1 MNQNLHYLDGKWLAA
16 EDLKISAFDLAV
28 MRGIGVFDTM
38 RTFSRKPFALEE
50 HFQRLQRSAEA
61 VGMKVPID
69 SKSFS
74 EVLEQGL
81 SNNPD
86 GELTIRT
93 TVTGGVNEGLLSG
106 QPSLIVMFL
115 PLKLPPQEHYEKGIK
130 LATSRHFRIWPE
142 AKSTSYLMAKL
153 ALMDIAE
160 TGAQDAIYLDREGN
174 VLETTIANLFF
185 VKGSEIIT
193 APADQIL
200 SGIVRGKVID
210 LARKQGFRV
219 SERLIPLTEAP
230 QMDECFATGSLKGVM
245 PVNQIDEIKL
255 KAPGNITQE
264 ICALYREIT
273 QKA

>member
-115 PLKLPPQEHYEKGIK
+115 PLKLPPQEH
-130 LATSRHFRIWPE
+130 
-142 AKSTSYLMAKL
+142 
-153 ALMDIAE
+153 
-160 TGAQDAIYLDREGN
+160 
-174 VLETTIANLFF
+174 
-185 VKGSEIIT
+185 
-193 APADQIL
+193 
-200 SGIVRGKVID
+200 
-210 LARKQGFRV
+210 
-219 SERLIPLTEAP
+219 
-230 QMDECFATGSLKGVM
+230 
-245 PVNQIDEIKL
+245 
-255 KAPGNITQE
+255 
-264 ICALYREIT
+264 
-273 QKA
+273 